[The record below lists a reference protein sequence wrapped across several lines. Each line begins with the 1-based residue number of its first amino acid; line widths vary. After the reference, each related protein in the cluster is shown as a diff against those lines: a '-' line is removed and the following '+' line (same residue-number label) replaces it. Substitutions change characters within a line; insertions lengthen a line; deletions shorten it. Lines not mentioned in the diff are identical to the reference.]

1 MEKLD
6 KVIAGLTGCIVGNC
20 SNCEY
25 GGSKCTER
33 LLTDALDA
41 IERLREENR
50 DLRRELAA
58 GVLRGMP
65 NDYGE
70 YPPEF
75 PREGM

>member
-1 MEKLD
+1 MEKLE
-6 KVIAGLTGCIVGNC
+6 KVIAGLTGCIVCNC

-33 LLTDALDA
+33 LMEDALSM
-41 IERLREENR
+41 IEDLRKENH
-50 DLRRELAA
+50 DLRRELSAC
-58 GVLRGMP
+58 VLRGMP